1 MNDGTTTAG
10 ETVRVKSAADLRMG
24 LTPESSSQRQMGDA
38 RQAQKGGATD
48 GTGARQSGAKRAS
61 TAMDD
66 EHQTATDGGK
76 PVELEGSA
84 SHHIGSLQ
92 DGERPQAQ

>member
-1 MNDGTTTAG
+1 MDSGTTTAG

-24 LTPESSSQRQMGDA
+24 LTHESLSRRQMGDA
-38 RQAQKGGATD
+38 RQAQKGGAT
-48 GTGARQSGAKRAS
+48 GWTRVRQSDAKCAP

-66 EHQTATDGGK
+66 EPQTATDGGK

-84 SHHIGSLQ
+84 SHHTGSLQ
-92 DGERPQAQ
+92 DGERPHAQ